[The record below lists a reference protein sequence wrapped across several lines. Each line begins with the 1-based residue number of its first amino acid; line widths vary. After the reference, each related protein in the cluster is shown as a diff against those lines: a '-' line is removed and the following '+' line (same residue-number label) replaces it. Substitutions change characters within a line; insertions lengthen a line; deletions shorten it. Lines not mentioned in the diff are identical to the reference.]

1 MNVNISKFVSNIE
14 IAWSLTWTFLLITYY
29 IILFSEY
36 NYQNIILPIWLNIV
50 LWKFILQIIFI
61 LSSFLS
67 ISIVWI
73 NRNKIIS
80 GANVFLSEG
89 SRIVFSLLNISFYI
103 FILFDLNQIKIYFE
117 YLWLILPWLLWIPI
131 VIDLSN
137 SFKQELSWI
146 K

>member
-1 MNVNISKFVSNIE
+1 MNVNISKFVSDIE

-29 IILFSEY
+29 FILYSEY
-36 NYQNIILPIWLNIV
+36 NHQDIVLPIWLNIV

-67 ISIVWI
+67 ISIAWI
-73 NRNKIIS
+73 NRNKIVS
-80 GANVFLSEG
+80 GNVFLSEG
-89 SRIVFSLLNISFYI
+89 SRVVFSLLNISFYI